1 MSSVKIYQ
9 SGFVALVG
17 RPNVGKSTLLNAM
30 VGKKLAIVSPRPQTT
45 RQKIRGIWTTER
57 GQVIFIDT
65 PGIHKPKHRL
75 GQYMVGLANSTLQ
88 EVDVVLFVIDGSD
101 PFRPG
106 DAMVSERLQHV
117 TTPVFL
123 VVNKVDAIPKQN
135 VLRVIDHYRQQRSF
149 TEVVPVSAR
158 TGDQVESL
166 KELLLDC
173 MPEGPQ
179 YYPEDELT
187 DQPEKFIIEEIIRE
201 KVLQLTRDEIP
212 HSVMVEVEN
221 MDLRQ
226 DNHVLY
232 LRAIIYAERES
243 QKGIIIGKSGA
254 MLKQVGQLARRELEG
269 LLGSKV
275 FLELWVKV
283 KNDWRNESVWL
294 KRFGFDE
301 EL

>member
-1 MSSVKIYQ
+1 MASLKIYR
-9 SGFVALVG
+9 SGFAALVG
-17 RPNVGKSTLLNAM
+17 RPNVGKSTLLNAL

-45 RQKIRGIWTTER
+45 RQKIRGIWTTDK
-57 GQVIFIDT
+57 GQIIFIDT

-75 GQYMVGLANSTLQ
+75 GHYMVGLAQSTLR
-88 EVDVVLFVIDGSD
+88 EVDVVLFVIDATD

-106 DAMVSERLQHV
+106 DAMVLERLQQV
-117 TTPVFL
+117 MTPVFL
-123 VVNKVDAIPKQN
+123 VVNKVDTVPKPN
-135 VLRVIDHYRQQRSF
+135 VLRVIDHYQKQRSF

-158 TGDQVESL
+158 TGIQVEKL
-166 KELLLDC
+166 KRLLLDQ

-179 YYPEDELT
+179 YYPEEELT
-187 DQPEKFIIEEIIRE
+187 DQPEKFIISEIIRE
-201 KVLQLTRDEIP
+201 KVLQLTREEVP
-212 HSVMVEVEN
+212 HSVMVEVEDMN
-221 MDLRQ
+221 LRQ

-232 LRAIIYAERES
+232 LRAVIYTERES

-269 LLGSKV
+269 LLESKV

-283 KNDWRNESVWL
+283 KNDWRNESTWL

-301 EL
+301 EQ